1 MNPYLCS
8 TDSERGEMLNS
19 IGAKSED
26 ELFLCIPEDL
36 RKASFPELPPALAEY
51 ELSRELAAMARQNC
65 SNDEAVCFMGGGA
78 YEHFIPAVVP
88 ALAGRSEFVTSY
100 TPYQP
105 EASQGN
111 LQVFFEFQTMI
122 CRLFEMDVANASM
135 YDGATA
141 LAEGVLMAAGA
152 QKGRNRCLVS
162 ETVHPHWREVL
173 ETYLKNLDLEIVLVK
188 SAGGATDAEDL
199 AKKLDERA
207 ACVVM
212 QNPNFLGCIEDMKSV
227 SEKARAA
234 GASFIAAVDP
244 LSLGVLAAPGQY
256 GADVAVAE
264 GQCLGLPPYFGGET
278 LGIFTC
284 KKDFMRKMP
293 GRLVGLTKDL
303 QGRRGFVLT
312 LQTREQHI
320 RRDKAT
326 SNICSNHALNATRA
340 AVYMAALGP
349 AGLREIGETCRAN
362 IHYLQAQLA
371 DSAISPLFPNALHF
385 KEIAVRIKG
394 DVNSLIDAMSR
405 KRFLIGPSLEKYNPE
420 WKGAFLLSAT
430 EVRTKDEIDRLA
442 IALKEFSR

>member
-1 MNPYLCS
+1 VNPYLCS
-8 TDSERGEMLNS
+8 TDEERAEMLNVL
-19 IGAKSED
+19 GMKSED

-36 RKASFPELPPALAEY
+36 KKGVFPQLQTALGEF
-51 ELSRELAAMARQNC
+51 ELSRKLETLARQNL
-65 SNDEAVCFMGGGA
+65 SNDGAVCFMGGGA

-111 LQVFFEFQTMI
+111 LQVFFEFQTMT

-135 YDGATA
+135 CDGATS
-141 LAEGVLMAAGA
+141 LAEGVLMAAAA
-152 QKGRNRCLVS
+152 QKGRNRCLIS
-162 ETVHPHWREVL
+162 ETLHPHWRETL
-173 ETYLKNLDLEIVLVK
+173 ETYLKNLDLDIVVIK
-188 SAGGATDAEDL
+188 SINGMTDAVALERE
-199 AKKLDERA
+199 LDERA
-207 ACVVM
+207 ACVVA
-212 QNPNFLGCIEDMKSV
+212 QNPNFLGCIEDMQSLSDKTHS
-227 SEKARAA
+227 A
-234 GASFIAAVDP
+234 GAAFIVAADP
-244 LSLGVLAAPGQY
+244 LSLGLLAAPGEY
-256 GADVAVAE
+256 GADVAAAE

-326 SNICSNHALNATRA
+326 SNICSDHALNATKA
-340 AVYMAALGP
+340 AIYMAALGP
-349 AGLREIGETCRAN
+349 AGIREIGETCRAN
-362 IHYLQAQLA
+362 IQYLQTQLA
-371 DSAISPLFPNALHF
+371 DSAISPLFPEAHHF
-385 KEIAVRIKG
+385 KEIAVRFGG
-394 DVNSLIDAMSR
+394 DVNGLIDAMNR
-405 KRFLIGPSLEKYNPE
+405 KGFLIGPSLEKYNSD

-430 EVRTKDEIDRLA
+430 EVRTRDEMDRLVA
-442 IALKEFSR
+442 ALRECSR